1 MVYRDRQDAG
11 RQLAARLGAFAGAPE
26 TAVFALPRGGIPVAA
41 EVARILRLPL
51 DVFVVRKLVLPSEP
65 ELALGAVASG
75 GVTAVN
81 HELLPP
87 LGVAEA
93 DLAAWAAR
101 EQERLREMERALR
114 GARPALDPRQQ
125 TILVVDD
132 GLATGASMR
141 AAVQALRRAG
151 AARVIAA
158 APVGSAAAC
167 REVARLADQTVCL
180 RTPAP
185 FYAVGEWYHSFPQ
198 LTDAEAR
205 RCLAAAAAVPHEAA

>member
-11 RQLAARLGAFAGAPE
+11 RQLAASLGAFAAAPE

-65 ELALGAVASG
+65 ELALGAVARG
-75 GVTAVN
+75 GVTVVN
-81 HELLPP
+81 HELLAQ

-93 DLAAWAAR
+93 ELAALAAR
-101 EQERLREMERALR
+101 EQERARAMEAALR
-114 GARPALDPRQQ
+114 GARPPVDPRQQ
-125 TILVVDD
+125 SILAVDD

-141 AAVQALRRAG
+141 AAVAALRRAG

-158 APVGSAAAC
+158 APVGSESAC
-167 REVARLADQTVCL
+167 RELARLADQTVCL
-180 RTPAP
+180 QTPEP

-198 LTDAEAR
+198 LSDAGAR
-205 RCLAAAAAVPHEAA
+205 RWLAAEGAVPHEAA